1 MEENKNIELEQ
12 DQNNE
17 EIIKEGLA
25 LEQEILEEIDS
36 DFADINKEEMKKNY
50 IIIGILYFVVIILSI
65 LLVIGI
71 KNQKDTVK
79 DKIDSDKE
87 VNDKVE
93 EEKKEDSVLPEENLE
108 QNIIPNETPKEETL
122 EENNIPNT
130 NNNRDELNG
139 ELNILD
145 QI

>member
-12 DQNNE
+12 NQNNE
-17 EIIKEGLA
+17 EIIKEKSD
-25 LEQEILEEIDS
+25 LEQEIIEEIDS

-79 DKIDSDKE
+79 DKIDNDKE

-93 EEKKEDSVLPEENLE
+93 EENSKESVIPDDKPKENIVPEE
-108 QNIIPNETPKEETL
+108 IPKGETI
-122 EENNIPNT
+122 EENVIPDT
-130 NNNRDELNG
+130 NNDELDEG
-139 ELNILD
+139 LNILD

>member
-1 MEENKNIELEQ
+1 MMEENKNIEIEQ
-12 DQNNE
+12 AQNNE
-17 EIIKEGLA
+17 EIIKEETA
-25 LEQEILEEIDS
+25 LDQEVVEEIDS
-36 DFADINKEEMKKNY
+36 DFVDINKEEMKKNY

-65 LLVIGI
+65 LLVLGI

-87 VNDKVE
+87 TNDKVE
-93 EEKKEDSVLPEENLE
+93 ENNGEIVVPEEKPEEN
-108 QNIIPNETPKEETL
+108 IIPDEKPEEEPQKENDT
-122 EENNIPNT
+122 PNT
-130 NNNRDELNG
+130 NNNNSN

>member
-12 DQNNE
+12 NQNNE
-17 EIIKEGLA
+17 EIIKEKSD
-25 LEQEILEEIDS
+25 LEQEIIEEIDS

-65 LLVIGI
+65 LLVLGI

-87 VNDKVE
+87 TNDKVE
-93 EEKKEDSVLPEENLE
+93 ENNGEIVVPEEKPEEN
-108 QNIIPNETPKEETL
+108 IIPDEIPEEEPQKE
-122 EENNIPNT
+122 NVMPNT
-130 NNNRDELNG
+130 NNNNKNELND